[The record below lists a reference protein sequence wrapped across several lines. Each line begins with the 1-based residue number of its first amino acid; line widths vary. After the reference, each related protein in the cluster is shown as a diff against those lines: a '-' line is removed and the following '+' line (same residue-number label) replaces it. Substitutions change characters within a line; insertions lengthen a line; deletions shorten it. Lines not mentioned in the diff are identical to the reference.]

1 MSKLV
6 MTPGEILRSFK
17 QAESKSKQ
25 VGILAELNATSRE
38 VIIDVLKEQGVHW
51 RELTR
56 AHSATST
63 DKKKGC
69 CKGQGATSRA
79 RSTGSFFGSP
89 RNIRRRAKRSS
100 FVRSCVLQTSNGT
113 GSRKGDRTGGQHYAP
128 DRRST
133 ALHPLGGLI

>member
-63 DKKKGC
+63 DKKKDAAKAKAQPPVPAIPEASLAAPEISAVERNEVLLSALVC
-69 CKGQGATSRA
+69 YRRQTELDLEKAIAQADSTMRRIDEVLRCI
-79 RSTGSFFGSP
+79 RSE
-89 RNIRRRAKRSS
+89 
-100 FVRSCVLQTSNGT
+100 V
-113 GSRKGDRTGGQHYAP
+113 
-128 DRRST
+128 
-133 ALHPLGGLI
+133 

>member
-63 DKKKGC
+63 DKKDAAKA
-69 CKGQGATSRA
+69 KAQPPVPAVPEASSATSEISAAERNEVLLSA
-79 RSTGSFFGSP
+79 LVCYRRQTELDLEKAIAQAGSTMRRIDEVLRCIRSE
-89 RNIRRRAKRSS
+89 
-100 FVRSCVLQTSNGT
+100 V
-113 GSRKGDRTGGQHYAP
+113 
-128 DRRST
+128 
-133 ALHPLGGLI
+133 

>member
-63 DKKKGC
+63 DKKKR
-69 CKGQGATSRA
+69 T
-79 RSTGSFFGSP
+79 
-89 RNIRRRAKRSS
+89 
-100 FVRSCVLQTSNGT
+100 LQ
-113 GSRKGDRTGGQHYAP
+113 RP
-128 DRRST
+128 RRS
-133 ALHPLGGLI
+133 LPRPQYRKLL